1 MTSLISLAIGAL
13 VILGI
18 SRYNKSNKL
27 FWQLLMSFL
36 IGFACGHVG
45 KTYKASDCKKSGI
58 TVVTAMQPSQ
68 ALTVIDGIFDSA
80 LPTDICVLDESDS
93 NVAPAMAKV
102 ALVENNCRDI
112 IPTSRNHVTL
122 NAECDIGS
130 LEPVNTS

>member
-1 MTSLISLAIGAL
+1 
-13 VILGI
+13 
-18 SRYNKSNKL
+18 
-27 FWQLLMSFL
+27 MSFL

-45 KTYKASDCKKSGI
+45 KTYKAVNKKSGI

-68 ALTVIDGIFDSA
+68 ALTVIDSIFDSA

-112 IPTSRNHVTL
+112 IPNSYRPITL